1 MANPDYKV
9 IADDV
14 HHLHVEVPMVLWD
27 EFKRIVPE
35 QGVTSLIIRRLL
47 QSYVTA
53 VKDAKDTIEVR
64 KLVI

>member
-9 IADDV
+9 NTDEV
-14 HHLHVEVPMVLWD
+14 HHLHVEVPNALWE

-47 QSYVTA
+47 QSYVNA

>member
-1 MANPDYKV
+1 MVNPDYTYDVGK
-9 IADDV
+9 V
-14 HHLHVEVPMVLWD
+14 HHLHVEVPLALWE
-27 EFKRIVPE
+27 EFRRIVPE
-35 QGVTSLIIRRLL
+35 LGVTSIIIRRLL